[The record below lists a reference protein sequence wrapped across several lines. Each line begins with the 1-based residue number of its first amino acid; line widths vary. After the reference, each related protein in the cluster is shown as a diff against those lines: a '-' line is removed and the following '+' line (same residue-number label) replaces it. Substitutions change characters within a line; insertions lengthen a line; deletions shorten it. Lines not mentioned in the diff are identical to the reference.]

1 MQAER
6 EPVDDLLRFSEPY
19 AGVEL
24 PIALDRLD
32 LPALPHQCCYI
43 LLGSGRG
50 LTETVAASEL
60 PGVVQLASRKEQPCN
75 TEETLP
81 GVSEDADDDPGHAP
95 GRQNDA
101 KPMKPACPVSVRPR
115 GSGFL
120 HRRKMPKPAHSKRP
134 LGRCVDRI
142 VSAQLPRLGP

>member
-81 GVSEDADDDPGHAP
+81 GKCTRELPAGSRIRIKSPGGGGWGRP
-95 GRQNDA
+95 G
-101 KPMKPACPVSVRPR
+101 S
-115 GSGFL
+115 
-120 HRRKMPKPAHSKRP
+120 
-134 LGRCVDRI
+134 
-142 VSAQLPRLGP
+142 